1 MQRKNLVYYKK
12 EVNNGKYLK
21 NTSKAFTFSSVYFG
35 GSISFKYGIMIIAT
49 ILYEIADI
57 FEA

>member
-1 MQRKNLVYYKK
+1 MVYYKK